1 MGRIPGSCR
10 GRGESGH
17 GTARAYSG
25 TGAREL
31 TLAQP
36 RNAASLLRQ
45 KLLHLGLTRQAVDAA
60 WPAWWSEEAEASA
73 SARVELRFSVAR
85 KLGLDPRSLLE
96 DPSQPRFV
104 WHDET
109 RFKHLTAENE
119 LDKRA
124 LASFGHALSEILIR
138 ATPSNGRDVLPPSG
152 ELRASVLTHTP
163 YVRLVDLLSICWA
176 IGIPV
181 IHLRVF
187 PRPSKRMSAMS
198 THVGDRH
205 AILLGKDASFPAMP
219 AFYIGHELGH
229 IALGHITPGQAV
241 VDLDQETLSTD
252 DSEEMEADRYSLEL
266 LTGVPAPI
274 VLPGQP
280 RYTAE
285 SLAASALDASRSISV
300 EPGILAL
307 IFGYNTGRWATV
319 NKAMRRIYDQPRPV
333 WREIN
338 RSAWQQLS
346 HDELSPEESD
356 FLMAVLGLSTSK

>member
-1 MGRIPGSCR
+1 
-10 GRGESGH
+10 
-17 GTARAYSG
+17 
-25 TGAREL
+25 
-31 TLAQP
+31 
-36 RNAASLLRQ
+36 
-45 KLLHLGLTRQAVDAA
+45 
-60 WPAWWSEEAEASA
+60 
-73 SARVELRFSVAR
+73 
-85 KLGLDPRSLLE
+85 
-96 DPSQPRFV
+96 
-104 WHDET
+104 
-109 RFKHLTAENE
+109 
-119 LDKRA
+119 
-124 LASFGHALSEILIR
+124 
-138 ATPSNGRDVLPPSG
+138 
-152 ELRASVLTHTP
+152 
-163 YVRLVDLLSICWA
+163 
-176 IGIPV
+176 
-181 IHLRVF
+181 
-187 PRPSKRMSAMS
+187 
-198 THVGDRH
+198 
-205 AILLGKDASFPAMP
+205 MP

-307 IFGYNTGRWATV
+307 VFGYNTGRWATV